1 MEVEKAHLSFR
12 SLERKTQ
19 IGSVETLSSIGDTE
33 CDEQREL
40 KALGQI
46 RNKGNVHHQAD
57 VKQKIH
63 EHPSGLP
70 IAHNSCFAKETLVS
84 WPS

>member
-1 MEVEKAHLSFR
+1 MKVEKAHLSFR

-19 IGSVETLSSIGDTE
+19 IGSLETLSSIGDTE
-33 CDEQREL
+33 CDGQREL

-57 VKQKIH
+57 VKQKFMSINLAFPLH
-63 EHPSGLP
+63 TIPASPKRL
-70 IAHNSCFAKETLVS
+70 L
-84 WPS
+84 